1 VTTGIVL
8 NVDVRTKTGT
18 SGARASRNA
27 ERVPGV
33 LYGGARG
40 SIAID
45 VDRKELT
52 KALRSGKFISHVVTL
67 RHKGEDQPVIPRDIQ
82 YNPISD
88 EPIHFDLWRVEEGAV
103 IEVEV
108 PVKFINHDQSPGL
121 KRGGALTIVDH
132 VLSMKVPA
140 MSIPE
145 AIVIDLAG
153 LDIGAVIHA
162 SALNLPAGA
171 KLTERGKD
179 PTVATIKGRMAEDA
193 PAAAAAPAAEAAP
206 AAAKAAPKGD
216 KK

>member
-1 VTTGIVL
+1 MSGIVL
-8 NVDVRTKTGT
+8 NVDVRQQSGTGA
-18 SGARASRNA
+18 ARAVRKTDA
-27 ERVPGV
+27 VPGV
-33 LYGGARG
+33 LYGGVRG
-40 SIAID
+40 AVSIS
-45 VDRKELT
+45 VGKKELT
-52 KALRSGKFISHVVTL
+52 KALRSGKFVSHVVTL
-67 RHKGEDQPVIPRDIQ
+67 RHKGEDQPVIPRAIQ
-82 YNPISD
+82 YHPLND
-88 EPIHFDLWRVEEGAV
+88 EPIHFDLWRVEEGSV

-153 LDIGAVIHA
+153 LDIGAVVHA

-193 PAAAAAPAAEAAP
+193 PPAADAAAPAADAKKP
-206 AAAKAAPKGD
+206 AD

>member
-1 VTTGIVL
+1 MAGIVL
-8 NVDVRTKTGT
+8 NVDVRDKRGTGP
-18 SGARASRNA
+18 ARAVRNA
-27 ERVPGV
+27 DAVPGV

-40 SIAID
+40 AVSIS
-45 VDRKELT
+45 VKKPELV
-52 KALRSGKFISHVVTL
+52 KALRSGKFVSHVITL
-67 RHKGEDQPVIPRDIQ
+67 RHKGEDQPVIPREIQ
-82 YNPISD
+82 YHPVSD
-88 EPIHFDLWRVEEGAV
+88 EPIHFDLWRVEEGSV

-162 SALNLPAGA
+162 SALNLPEGA

-193 PAAAAAPAAEAAP
+193 PAAVEAAP
-206 AAAKAAPKGD
+206 AADAKKPAD

>member
-1 VTTGIVL
+1 MAGIVL
-8 NVDVRTKTGT
+8 NVDVRDKRGTGP
-18 SGARASRNA
+18 ARAVRNA
-27 ERVPGV
+27 DAVPGV

-40 SIAID
+40 AVSIS
-45 VDRKELT
+45 VKKPELV
-52 KALRSGKFISHVVTL
+52 KALRSGKFVSHVITL
-67 RHKGEDQPVIPRDIQ
+67 RHKGEDQPVIPREIQ
-82 YNPISD
+82 YHPVSD
-88 EPIHFDLWRVEEGAV
+88 EPIHFDLWRVEEGSV

-162 SALNLPAGA
+162 SALNLPEGA

-193 PAAAAAPAAEAAP
+193 PAAVEAAP
-206 AAAKAAPKGD
+206 AADAKKPTD